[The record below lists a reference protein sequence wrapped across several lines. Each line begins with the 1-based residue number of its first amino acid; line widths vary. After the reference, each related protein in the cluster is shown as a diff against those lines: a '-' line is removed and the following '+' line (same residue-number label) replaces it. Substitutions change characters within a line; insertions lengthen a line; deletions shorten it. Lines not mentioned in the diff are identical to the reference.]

1 MQYIAIP
8 KHPTTSEDKIIQQ
21 ALLLLNLYYIQAT
34 LLHGIWN
41 YKKIDKIYKKQL
53 IVETVVWAEQ
63 KCTAQFVCN
72 ANFWEY

>member
-1 MQYIAIP
+1 MQYIAIS
-8 KHPTTSEDKIIQQ
+8 KHPVISENKIIQQ
-21 ALLLLNLYYIQAT
+21 ALLLLNLYSIQAT
-34 LLHGIWN
+34 PLHGIWN
-41 YKKIDKIYKKQL
+41 YKKINKMYKKQP